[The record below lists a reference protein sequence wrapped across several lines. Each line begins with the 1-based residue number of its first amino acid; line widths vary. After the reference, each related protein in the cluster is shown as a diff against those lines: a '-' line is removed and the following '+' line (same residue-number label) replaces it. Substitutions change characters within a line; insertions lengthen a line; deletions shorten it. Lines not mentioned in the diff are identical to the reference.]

1 MGKRKTYDFGNNK
14 SPEGDGFVENGV
26 KDVEM
31 KDLIGPPGKKIEMR
45 PTDKVELKRNVTLI
59 NGVAIIVGSI
69 IGSGIFLT
77 PKGVYVQAQDPYVAI
92 GVWVACGV
100 FSMIG
105 ALSFAELGTCITR
118 SGGDYAYILE
128 AFGPLPAFMCLWV
141 TVFVIRPTTAAVI
154 ALTFAEYAINPILE
168 GVSAPKPSPELL
180 AAACLM
186 LLTAINCWS
195 VKLTMK
201 IQDIFTVAKLL
212 ALGAIIVAGLV
223 CLIWGLVVGDPDD
236 APVNLSKNAFTI
248 PFDRQ
253 GKPYSYASLSLAAY
267 NGLFAYAGWNYLNM
281 VTNELQDPYK
291 NLPRAIWIGLP
302 VVTVIYVLA
311 NIAYFI
317 VLPPDEIINSSAVAV
332 NFGSYTFDRIW
343 EWFRPLIPISV
354 ALSCFGGVNGTLFTS
369 ARMFFAGADDGQLP
383 KVLACIHVR
392 NFTPI
397 PALLL
402 QCIIAVGVLFTGE
415 IFALITYV
423 SFVLWVSTGVAV
435 AALLRLRVTK
445 PDLPRPIKVPL
456 ALPII
461 YVVCTFLL
469 VGFSIYEDPVNTGI
483 GAVITMTGIP
493 IYYIGQLISVPRSCT
508 IFLQKMMNVIPQ
520 EKSEALL

>member
-1 MGKRKTYDFGNNK
+1 
-14 SPEGDGFVENGV
+14 SQ
-26 KDVEM
+26 
-31 KDLIGPPGKKIEMR
+31 
-45 PTDKVELKRNVTLI
+45 
-59 NGVAIIVGSI
+59 
-69 IGSGIFLT
+69 
-77 PKGVYVQAQDPYVAI
+77 GVYIQSQDPYVAI

-154 ALTFAEYAINPILE
+154 ALTFADYAINPILD
-168 GVSAPKPSPELL
+168 GLSAPKPSPELL

-186 LLTAINCWS
+186 LLTAVNCWS
-195 VKLTMK
+195 VKVTMK
-201 IQDIFTVAKLL
+201 IQDLFTVAKLL
-212 ALGAIIVAGLV
+212 ALGAIIVAGLI
-223 CLIWGLVVGDPDD
+223 CLIWGLVSDNSPTD
-236 APVNLSKNAFTI
+236 LSKNAFTI
-248 PFDRQ
+248 PFDRK
-253 GKPYSYASLSLAAY
+253 GEPYSYASLSLAAY

-281 VTNELQDPYK
+281 VTNELIDPYK

-302 VVTVIYVLA
+302 LVTIIYVLA

-317 VLPPDEIINSSAVAV
+317 VLSPHEIINSNAVAV
-332 NFGSYTFDRIW
+332 DFGAYTFDKIW

-369 ARMFFAGADDGQLP
+369 SRMFFAGADDGQLP

-392 NFTPI
+392 NLTPI

-415 IFALITYV
+415 IFALILRV
-423 SFVLWVSTGVAV
+423 MGQHRCGGCCPS
-435 AALLRLRVTK
+435 RLRKTK

-461 YVVCTFLL
+461 YIVCTFLL
-469 VGFSIYEDPVNTGI
+469 IGFSIYEDPINTGI
-483 GAVITMTGIP
+483 GAAITLTGIP
-493 IYYIGQLISVPRSCT
+493 VYYIGQLLSVPMSVT
-508 IFLQKMMNVIPQ
+508 IFLQKVMNVIPQ